1 MLGVKK
7 QMIEVNYS
15 DLERAIAK
23 HFGFK
28 EYCIPAAEEVGN
40 DTALTYRIDNEPL
53 DTWEMTDL
61 EEIKARG
68 GNKNWRTQLLM
79 HAMCLE
85 GALEPG
91 EYVINISW

>member
-15 DLERAIAK
+15 DLERAIEK

-40 DTALTYRIDNEPL
+40 DTSLTYRIDGKL
-53 DTWEMTDL
+53 DPWELKDL
-61 EEIKARG
+61 EEMKACG
-68 GNKNWRTQLLM
+68 GNKNWRTQMLM
-79 HAMCLE
+79 NALCAD
-85 GALEPG
+85 GILEPG